1 MSADQWGALS
11 VVVER
16 AFDTP
21 TEVCAGISRM
31 RYLPYGASISGGGR
45 RGHQDLHAGGTGDPW
60 RGRDSIRVSNGVPR
74 WGNTHQHSKRN
85 KSAEKWSRRWDSNPR
100 PADYESAALPT
111 ELRRLGG
118 VIGARSQRTQT
129 RHFST
134 AAAAGP
140 RSSNVPRE
148 QRASGAKQQTQKAS

>member
-74 WGNTHQHSKRN
+74 WGI
-85 KSAEKWSRRWDSNPR
+85 
-100 PADYESAALPT
+100 PT
-111 ELRRLGG
+111 
-118 VIGARSQRTQT
+118 
-129 RHFST
+129 
-134 AAAAGP
+134 
-140 RSSNVPRE
+140 N
-148 QRASGAKQQTQKAS
+148 TQKGTNLRKNGAGDGTRTRDLLITNQLLYQLSYAGLEA

>member
-45 RGHQDLHAGGTGDPW
+45 RGHQDLHAGGDW
-60 RGRDSIRVSNGVPR
+60 RPLARPR
-74 WGNTHQHSKRN
+74 LHPSV
-85 KSAEKWSRRWDSNPR
+85 ERRPTVGEYPPTLKKEQICGKME
-100 PADYESAALPT
+100 PAMGLEPAT
-111 ELRRLGG
+111 C
-118 VIGARSQRTQT
+118 
-129 RHFST
+129 
-134 AAAAGP
+134 
-140 RSSNVPRE
+140 
-148 QRASGAKQQTQKAS
+148 